1 MNNPEGGCTSGTLFE
16 KEELAKKVIGGCR
29 REKGFYASTQRYH
42 ELWLRDL
49 VFSEDVLLKLGYQ
62 KDIKNHLS
70 EFIKLQRRNGQM
82 PTVIDFSFS
91 KLIRQ
96 RYQPCPSDTEI
107 LFVIGMRKYVE
118 FAGNQFF
125 KENEETVKSCIT
137 FIESKLDE
145 HGLIP
150 GLDWRDTIPNY
161 KGKLLLANQMLLADM
176 YELLENPKAANL
188 VKENV
193 NKFFLSKNLSYY
205 ADTIHWEDGELKQ
218 DHNFDSLGNALAITN
233 GTASEKVSK
242 GILNGFNAT
251 KTPFGYRNITPPYE
265 FNRAKLLATWYFT
278 CGVMNGAFLRNR
290 PGLYQ
295 NSAIWPFV
303 EIRVIHALT
312 KLQAIS
318 EAAAATKLMIGRQG
332 FNEFYNPTTGAPGG
346 SKGQLWTATAILS
359 AVDLC
364 RFWQPKA

>member
-1 MNNPEGGCTSGTLFE
+1 MQKRERFLRRYATLSRVMAERLSLFGG
-16 KEELAKKVIGGCR
+16 
-29 REKGFYASTQRYH
+29 
-42 ELWLRDL
+42 
-49 VFSEDVLLKLGYQ
+49 VLLKLGYQ

-82 PTVIDFSFS
+82 PIVIDFSYS

-96 RYQPCPSDTEI
+96 RYQPCSSDTEI

-125 KENEETVKSCIT
+125 KENEKAVKSCVT
-137 FIESKLDE
+137 LIETKLDE
-145 HGLIP
+145 HRLIP
-150 GLDWRDTIPNY
+150 RLDWRDTIPNY
-161 KGKLLLANQMLLADM
+161 KGKFLLANQMLLANM
-176 YELLENPKAANL
+176 YELLENSKAANL

-193 NKFFLSKNLSYY
+193 NKFFLSKNLCYY
-205 ADTIHWEDGELKQ
+205 SDTIHWEDGELKH
-218 DHNFDSLGNALAITN
+218 DHNFDSLGNALAIIN
-233 GTASEKVSK
+233 GTATEKVSK
-242 GILNGFNAT
+242 GILNGFNAA

-312 KLQAIS
+312 KLQATS
-318 EAAAATKLMIGRQG
+318 EADAATKLMVERQG

-346 SKGQLWTATAILS
+346 SKGQLWTAAAILS
-359 AVDLC
+359 AVELC
-364 RFWQPKA
+364 RFWQQKA